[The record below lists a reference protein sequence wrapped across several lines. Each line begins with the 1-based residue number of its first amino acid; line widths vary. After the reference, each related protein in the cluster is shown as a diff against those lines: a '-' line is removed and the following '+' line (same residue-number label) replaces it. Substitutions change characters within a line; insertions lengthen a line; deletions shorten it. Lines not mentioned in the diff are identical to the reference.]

1 MLLVHEIHRPHQ
13 LKHCAWYRYDLGLI
27 GGAILVIN
35 EQFGTSSFEEACI
48 VGAAKVG
55 AVIGVFLGGAYM
67 YRHGRK
73 AAILADSLFFTVGP
87 LVTASAVS
95 VTTLVLGRLI
105 VGMGIGFSAVVVPA
119 YLGEVAPQ
127 HVRGSVVTLYELM
140 LCVGMVVSSL
150 ADASLQVRS
159 LASRCCA
166 TDSSVLLVDVLM
178 FMIVNHRTE

>member
-1 MLLVHEIHRPHQ
+1 MRDQHEAPT
-13 LKHCAWYRYDLGLI
+13 WYRYDLGLI
-27 GGAILVIN
+27 GGAMLVIK
-35 EQFGTSSFEEACI
+35 EELGTSSFEDACI

-73 AAILADSLFFTVGP
+73 AAILADSIFFTLGP
-87 LVTASAVS
+87 LVMASAVS
-95 VTTLVLGRLI
+95 VGTLVLGRLL

-140 LCVGMVVSSL
+140 LCLGMVASSL
-150 ADASLQVRS
+150 ADAALQVCT
-159 LASRCCA
+159 LAP
-166 TDSSVLLVDVLM
+166 T
-178 FMIVNHRTE
+178 